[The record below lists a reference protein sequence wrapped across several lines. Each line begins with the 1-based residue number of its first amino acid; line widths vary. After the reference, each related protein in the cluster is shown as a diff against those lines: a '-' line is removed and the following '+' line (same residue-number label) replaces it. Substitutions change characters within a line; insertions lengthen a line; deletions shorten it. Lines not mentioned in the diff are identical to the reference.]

1 MLSVNIINHHGA
13 NQSGSTTFEGQW
25 KIWFSIVINTSC
37 SYVFSDARVIS
48 YEMVL
53 NLYPFYNGS
62 AEIVFG

>member
-1 MLSVNIINHHGA
+1 MLSVNIINHGA

-25 KIWFSIVINTSC
+25 KIWFSIVIDTSC
-37 SYVFSDARVIS
+37 SYVFSDAHVIS